1 MDDSAAVA
9 RHLFDHWLAPNVVRV
24 LSAPFG
30 NDIAVARVAY
40 TFLAGVHDIGKA
52 TPAFAVQDNKLAQE
66 MRNAGLWM
74 PNTKRDLDDRS
85 RAHHAVAGHHILTGW
100 LTGQGW
106 SIEAACTWG
115 IVVGGHHGVPPD
127 DATESAARPED
138 VPCLYGKDQW
148 DSVRTELVE
157 WVAARSGASA
167 YLDGWRDLA
176 LPQQAQVLA
185 TALVIVS
192 DWIASN
198 VDLFPFFKGLPEVRA
213 DQPRAATALGKL
225 RLPAPWQAE
234 PPEGPIDKLYA
245 QRFTLPADAAPRP
258 VQVAALDLARRMPEP
273 GLLVIEAPMGEGKT
287 EAALAAVEV
296 LAERFQAGG
305 MFLAL
310 PTQATS
316 DAIFTRVL
324 HWLDRIKAGGG
335 DPGGSIALSH
345 GKAGFNRQFQELV
358 ALGRMRDVGR
368 DDESDDRH
376 AKRRQRALDRM
387 RQGDPGR
394 SGQDPAWAALT
405 EHALAAHSWLMGR
418 KKTHLA
424 NVVIGTIDQLL
435 FAGLK
440 ARHLMLRHL
449 ALAGK
454 VVVIDEIHAYDAYM
468 NSYLTKVL
476 TWLGRYGVPV
486 VALSAT
492 LPSGRRQE
500 LVTAYQAGCRQAGRQ
515 GARRRR
521 RSREAVAPDQTAVGY
536 PLLTWTEGEAV
547 RSQSVAASARKTTVH
562 VEALDDELSSLVTA
576 LREALADG
584 GCALV
589 IRNTVR
595 RVLAAAEAIE
605 AEFPG
610 EVTVAHARYIVADRL
625 RNDNDLL
632 SRFGPP
638 DGTRQRPRR
647 HIVVASQVAEQ
658 SLDVDFDLL
667 VTDLAPIDLVLQRMG
682 RLHRHVRDGRP
693 ERLRVPRTFI
703 TGADFSQNPPTLDQA
718 AERHVYGAHAL
729 LRSAA
734 VLAPR
739 FGATISLPD
748 DIAPLVE
755 GAYGGERIGLPEWHA
770 AMDEAAKKWE
780 DRTERREDRASDF
793 QISPPRTDQEP
804 IFGWIAAGVGEADEE
819 SQGRGQVR
827 EGAPQLEA
835 ILVQTDRDGRWHTP
849 AWLDDGRGNLPVPRD
864 EKPSDQFAEVL
875 GSCTIR
881 LPLEFSDEQSE
892 KELWEATPVAW
903 ELSPMIYR
911 LPVLVVDEHGWGEV
925 DGRRLRY
932 TTQRGLEVFTRDE

>member
-9 RHLFDHWLAPNVVRV
+9 RHLFDHWLAPNVVRL
-24 LSAPFG
+24 LSEPFG
-30 NDIAVARVAY
+30 GDVDAGRTAV
-40 TFLAGVHDIGKA
+40 TFLAGIHDIGKA
-52 TPAFAVQDNKLAQE
+52 TPAFAVQADTLAQK
-66 MRNAGLWM
+66 MRNEGLWM

-85 RAHHAVAGHHILTGW
+85 RAHHAIAGHHVLMRW
-100 LTGQGW
+100 LVEQGW

-127 DATESAARPED
+127 EGTESDARPEE

-148 DSVRTELVE
+148 DSVRTELIE
-157 WVAARSGASA
+157 WIAARSGASTR
-167 YLDGWRDLA
+167 LDGWRDLA
-176 LPQQAQVLA
+176 LTQQAQVLA

-198 VDLFPFFKGLPEVRA
+198 DALFPFFKNLPEVREDPA
-213 DQPRAATALGKL
+213 RAATALAKL
-225 RLPAPWQAE
+225 GLPAPWRAK
-234 PPEGPIDKLYA
+234 PPEVPTDELYA
-245 QRFTLPADAAPRP
+245 QRFALPAAATPRP
-258 VQVAALDLARRMPEP
+258 VQEAALDLARRMPEP

-324 HWLDRIKAGGG
+324 HWLDRIKASGG

-345 GKAGFNRQFQELV
+345 GKAGFNRLFQELV
-358 ALGRMRDVGR
+358 ALGRIRDVGR
-368 DDESDDRH
+368 DDEPDDRH
-376 AKRRQRALDRM
+376 AKRSHRARAL
-387 RQGDPGR
+387 GR
-394 SGQDPAWAALT
+394 HRHGGSEDPAWEAFT
-405 EHALAAHSWLMGR
+405 QHALAAHSWLMGR
-418 KKTHLA
+418 KKIHLA
-424 NVVIGTIDQLL
+424 NVVVGTIDQVL

-492 LPSGRRQE
+492 LPSGRRRE
-500 LVTAYQAGCRQAGRQ
+500 LITAYQEGRRQASRREA
-515 GARRRR
+515 ARRGKSSWQAADPER
-521 RSREAVAPDQTAVGY
+521 ATAGY
-536 PLLTWTEGEAV
+536 PLLTWTEGETV
-547 RSQSVAASARKTTVH
+547 RSQPVAASARQTTVH
-562 VEALDDELSSLVTA
+562 IEALDDELSSLVNT
-576 LREALADG
+576 LREALVDG
-584 GCALV
+584 GCAVV

-595 RVLAAAEAIE
+595 RVLEAAEAIE
-605 AEFPG
+605 KEFPG

-625 RNDNDLL
+625 RNDDDLL
-632 SRFGPP
+632 CRFGPP

-682 RLHRHVRDGRP
+682 RLHRHEREARP

-703 TGADFSQNPPTLDQA
+703 TGADFSQSPPTLEEA
-718 AERHVYGAHAL
+718 AARHVYGAHAL

-734 VLAPR
+734 VLVPR
-739 FGATISLPD
+739 FGKTISLPD
-748 DIAPLVE
+748 DIPSLVE
-755 GAYGGERIGLPEWHA
+755 AAYGDERIGPPEWHE
-770 AMDEAAKKWE
+770 AMDEAACEWQK
-780 DRTERREDRASDF
+780 RTEKREDRAGDF
-793 QISPPRTDQEP
+793 QISPPRMGKEP
-804 IFGWIAAGVGEADEE
+804 IFGWIAAGIGEADEE

-827 EGAPQLEA
+827 DGAPQLEA
-835 ILVQTDRDGRWHTP
+835 ILVQTDSDSRWHTP
-849 AWLDDGRGNLPVPRD
+849 AWLDEDRRSLAVPRD
-864 EKPSDQFAEVL
+864 EKPSDQLAEVL
-875 GSCTIR
+875 GACTIR
-881 LPLEFSDEQSE
+881 LPLEFSDPQSE
-892 KELWEATPVAW
+892 DELWEATPVAW

-911 LPVLVVDEHGWGEV
+911 LPVLVVNEDGWGEV

-932 TTQRGLEVFTRDE
+932 TAQRGLEVFTRDE